1 MTDTN
6 EYKPEGAEDQGEDL
20 PILDI
25 AQWLPGKERFSRVF
39 EWKGERFV
47 LYSVPKEAQGSKPF
61 ITDWSIKH
69 WSASASKPEVH
80 EFKLDGYENVEDF
93 LAKENVLLT
102 SLFKRAQETQAKEIQ
117 PADIEHDDEVE
128 LARYLQRKE
137 MQGVIY
143 DEGEF
148 WRYIGTHWEAIPPH
162 DLSQMVQ
169 KLSGLT
175 CGENR
180 AKVRISK
187 TRSAGI
193 LGFLA
198 DNLTQRDFFAHATQG
213 INAANCFI
221 TFREDGT
228 PVAREHSEEHRQ
240 RHTLPA
246 RWTPEMQA
254 VPPEGSLLS
263 TLLSGT
269 VRDDPQAEAK
279 TWFLQQLMFVTAA
292 GLGTRLLKPKAV
304 TMLGRSAE
312 NGKNQILDMAAG
324 LLPKNAVS
332 AVPPDKFGDDN
343 KLLNLVG
350 VKLNISGEL
359 SASAIAGETFK
370 GIVTG
375 DLVSGR
381 KAYAGSV
388 TTFRPQAQ
396 HIFSANQLPPF
407 KGGFDRGVKRRLA
420 VLEFNRVIPMEERID
435 RIGHRIATEEAD
447 FLLAWA
453 LGAAQHI
460 LTKKMFEEPPCSKAQ
475 VEEWTQTDP
484 VNAWLEDRLLP
495 PEDLDEL
502 GEPAVQQKAPCADL
516 FHDFRCY
523 RQAEEGKEPSLSSRA
538 FVDRVK
544 ASGRGRYVNSN
555 GSRGFVGLRL
565 AEPTERMK
573 RTRAYIDGLP
583 IGSVGR
589 MGIH

>member
-1 MTDTN
+1 MTTTTN
-6 EYKPEGAEDQGEDL
+6 NEKDHSTEGEEASTQAL

-25 AQWLPGKERFSRVF
+25 VQWLPGKERFSRVF
-39 EWKGERFV
+39 ETKSERFI
-47 LYSVPKEAQGSKPF
+47 LHSVPKEAQGSKPF
-61 ITDWSIKH
+61 VTDWSIKH
-69 WSASASKPEVH
+69 WTAGVSKPQVY
-80 EFKLDGYENVEDF
+80 EFRLDGYESVEDF
-93 LAKENVLLT
+93 LEKEKALLT
-102 SLFKRAQETQAKEIQ
+102 GLFKRAQEAQAKEIT

-137 MQGVIY
+137 MQGVVY

-148 WRYIGTHWEAIPPH
+148 WRYGKTHWEAIPPH
-162 DLSQMVQ
+162 ELSQMVQ

-175 CGENR
+175 YGENR
-180 AKVRISK
+180 MKVRISK
-187 TRSAGI
+187 ARAAGI

-228 PVAREHSEEHRQ
+228 PVSREHSKEHRQ
-240 RHTLPA
+240 RHMLPA
-246 RWTPEMQA
+246 SWNGQILKE
-254 VPPEGSLLS
+254 PPKGSLLDK
-263 TLLSGT
+263 LLSGT
-269 VRDDPQAEAK
+269 FLDDPQAEAK
-279 TWFLQQLMFVTAA
+279 IWFLNQIMFVTAA

-312 NGKNQILDMAAG
+312 NGKNQILDMATG

-332 AVPPDKFGDDN
+332 AVSPDKFGDDN

-359 SASAIAGETFK
+359 SASAISGETFK

-396 HIFSANQLPPF
+396 HIFSANNLPPF

-420 VLEFNRVIPMEERID
+420 VLEFLRVIPDGERVEQ
-435 RIGHRIATEEAD
+435 IGLRIATEEAD
-447 FLLAWA
+447 ILLSWA

-460 LTKKMFEEPPCSKAQ
+460 LTKKMFEEPPCSRDASRR
-475 VEEWTQTDP
+475 VD
-484 VNAWLEDRLLP
+484 
-495 PEDLDEL
+495 
-502 GEPAVQQKAPCADL
+502 AD
-516 FHDFRCY
+516 
-523 RQAEEGKEPSLSSRA
+523 
-538 FVDRVK
+538 
-544 ASGRGRYVNSN
+544 
-555 GSRGFVGLRL
+555 
-565 AEPTERMK
+565 
-573 RTRAYIDGLP
+573 
-583 IGSVGR
+583 
-589 MGIH
+589 